1 MRMGDMAVG
10 SLLYL
15 NVNGVQ
21 TAFRVMHH
29 GKPSDAYDDS
39 WTGGT
44 TVMLDWS
51 EPVWRESVA
60 SMQSK
65 ANYANHSSHTWLN
78 ETWLGYLDPAVQEQV
93 MEVRLPYRTDVKGGP
108 YVVASGA
115 DGVPAKIWLPSA
127 VEVARGSTYQSD
139 QSTFYV
145 EEGAVFDYW
154 KGAAASQYAPWACY
168 DEDGADD
175 GWATRTMNKNYYGT
189 GSVYFNWVGQDGL
202 CFPGTRQ
209 KGNMR
214 PCLVLPDELM
224 IVGGSVGTA
233 GNFPVKTDGIWHDGL
248 ASAKI
253 NGVWNPAVAA
263 MARVEGVWKE

>member
-29 GKPSDAYDDS
+29 GKPSEVYDDS
-39 WTGGT
+39 FLGGT
-44 TVMLDWS
+44 VLMLDWQETPYYQNVS
-51 EPVWRESVA
+51 SGQTGKRNYPA
-60 SMQSK
+60 SAAYS
-65 ANYANHSSHTWLN
+65 WLGS
-78 ETWLGYLDPAVQEQV
+78 TFLGYLDDEVQAQV
-93 MEVRLPYRTDVKGGP
+93 VEVKLPYRTDTDGEP
-108 YVVASGA
+108 YEVASGS
-115 DGVPAKIWLPSA
+115 DGVAAKIWLPSA
-127 VEVARGSTYQSD
+127 VEVGRGSSYQTD

-154 KGAAASQYAPWACY
+154 KGAGEEQYADWACL
-168 DEDGADD
+168 DGEEDD

-189 GSVYFNWVGQDGL
+189 GSTYYNWVSQNGL
-202 CFPGTRQ
+202 CIPGTRQ

-224 IVGGSVGTA
+224 IVGGSVGAA